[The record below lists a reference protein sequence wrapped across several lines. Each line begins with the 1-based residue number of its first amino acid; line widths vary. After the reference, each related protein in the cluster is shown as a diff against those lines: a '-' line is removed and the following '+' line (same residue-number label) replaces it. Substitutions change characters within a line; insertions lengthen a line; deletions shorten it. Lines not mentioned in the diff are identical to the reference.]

1 MLDDAAIPWCLC
13 VDVKVSLEVD
23 RTCRNNTFCT
33 STITLCTVFENLNYR
48 AFKVQNMRQLELV
61 VCKMNV

>member
-23 RTCRNNTFCT
+23 RTCRNTGNTGNTFCT
-33 STITLCTVFENLNYR
+33 QQF
-48 AFKVQNMRQLELV
+48 F
-61 VCKMNV
+61 